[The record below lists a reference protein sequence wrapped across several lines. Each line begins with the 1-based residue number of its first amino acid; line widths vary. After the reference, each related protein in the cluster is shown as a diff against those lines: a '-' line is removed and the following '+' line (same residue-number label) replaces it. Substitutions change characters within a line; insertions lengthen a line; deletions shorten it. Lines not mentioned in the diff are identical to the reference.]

1 MGEIFKKFQSFDID
15 YVDYYCNGR
24 RKWREKKNYFK
35 LIKYNI

>member
-24 RKWREKKNYFK
+24 RKWREKT
-35 LIKYNI
+35 YNKVNAHFNF